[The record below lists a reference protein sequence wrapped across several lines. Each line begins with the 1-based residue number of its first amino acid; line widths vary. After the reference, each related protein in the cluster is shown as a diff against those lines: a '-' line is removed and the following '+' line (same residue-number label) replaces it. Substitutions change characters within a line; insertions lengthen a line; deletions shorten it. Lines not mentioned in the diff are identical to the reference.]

1 MKYIIVNS
9 IEQAFF
15 GQGFRTCKQVTC
27 SEEQAK
33 EAIARKWAKV
43 SRRGLPLTFAV
54 WVTYTDE
61 LPKGV

>member
-15 GQGFRTCKQVTC
+15 GQGFRTCKQVTY

-33 EAIARKWAKV
+33 EEIARKWAKTTY
-43 SRRGLPLTFAV
+43 RGVPLTFAV

-61 LPKGV
+61 LPRGK